1 MLRNEQQRLRRY
13 RRALKDAE
21 LPVHWSLIWPAS
33 FEMEDTFAVSWFKPT
48 IIPTPNQ
55 MKLMR
60 THHPVTILHVGAV
73 EFVCHILER

>member
-1 MLRNEQQRLRRY
+1 MTQRELAKLAGVSAGTVSNVISLEKRTFRPSLLPLD
-13 RRALKDAE
+13 LK
-21 LPVHWSLIWPAS
+21 PI
-33 FEMEDTFAVSWFKPT
+33 

-55 MKLMR
+55 VKLMR